1 MNIEEMLVTIL
12 QKINSIEKKMD
23 SIEARMD
30 SIEKR
35 MDSIEE
41 RIDTIESR
49 LNPLEALPQQVKEI
63 QMTLENVICKDIKII
78 AEGHLDLDRKLD
90 KALEFQKE
98 KEVFLLRVTAL
109 EGDVQR
115 IKNRI
120 GMTV

>member
-23 SIEARMD
+23 SIEA
-30 SIEKR
+30 R